1 MAASRTSLPTR
12 PRAGIRHRDKV
23 SPYDFKRPERVGKEQ
38 MRSLQTMH
46 EAFGRNFGAAL
57 SALLRTI
64 VELKLTSVDQLTYS
78 EFVFSLENPTC
89 FNLINAAPLEGQLIL
104 DINLSLLFPIID
116 RLLGGGSDAAPPARR
131 PLTEIELR
139 LVSRITDLFCKEMK
153 HAWENVLDLD
163 LSIDR
168 VESNPQLVQIVPP
181 NEVVVLI
188 SFELT
193 LGRRARHDEP
203 VHPVQLHRAD
213 QHAALVPIAGS
224 ATARRTATPENIQRI
239 SDQLSDAVVEV
250 VVELAETNIS
260 TSDLIGLR
268 VGDIIA
274 TEKDVRAPARGV
286 RRRPAQISR
295 PARRIQR
302 PQGDSGRRADSNFM
316 TPTPA
321 YTRSAAIVGRGLPA
335 RLRRASARQ
344 ARSAR
349 HRPTAQDLSVPRNG
363 RSASKNRGSVISTR
377 AHVLIVYMTTVGTP
391 VISHTSG
398 FRRVRHSQTVTPS
411 SVSAASN

>member
-1 MAASRTSLPTR
+1 M
-12 PRAGIRHRDKV
+12 RA
-23 SPYDFKRPERVGKEQ
+23 
-38 MRSLQTMH
+38 LQTMH

-89 FNLINAAPLEGQLIL
+89 FNLINASPLEGQLIL

-116 RLLGGGSDAAPPARR
+116 RLLGGGSDSTPPARR

-153 HAWENVLDLD
+153 QAWENVLDLN
-163 LSIDR
+163 LSIDH

-193 LGRRARHDEP
+193 IGDARGMMNLCVPFNAIERISA
-203 VHPVQLHRAD
+203 QLSSNSW
-213 QHAALVPIAGS
+213 VSYGKKS
-224 ATARRTATPENIQRI
+224 ATPENIRRI
-239 SDQLSDAVVEV
+239 SGQLSGAVVEV
-250 VVELAETNIS
+250 VVDLAETNIS

-274 TEKDVRAPARGV
+274 TEKDTE
-286 RRRPAQISR
+286 RPLVVSVEGR
-295 PARRIQR
+295 PKFHAKPGAFKGRKAIQVIG
-302 PQGDSGRRADSNFM
+302 P
-316 TPTPA
+316 
-321 YTRSAAIVGRGLPA
+321 IGL
-335 RLRRASARQ
+335 
-344 ARSAR
+344 
-349 HRPTAQDLSVPRNG
+349 
-363 RSASKNRGSVISTR
+363 
-377 AHVLIVYMTTVGTP
+377 
-391 VISHTSG
+391 
-398 FRRVRHSQTVTPS
+398 
-411 SVSAASN
+411 